1 MGGPWGWGLGAGS
14 YFTPAVYFNGALVI
28 NAACPLSPS
37 HLCQGLYLNNFI
49 VKCLRSQR
57 SAGAHTRN
65 IISYI
70 KGMAE
75 VGGGLEYGGRRGSFW
90 KRLRSERLLF
100 LITARPAD
108 SLKWIKCCNLAYTC
122 ACMQTESRP
131 QLATPSL

>member
-1 MGGPWGWGLGAGS
+1 MGS

-70 KGMAE
+70 KGME
-75 VGGGLEYGGRRGSFW
+75 GGAAAFGSVYALSGYYF
-90 KRLRSERLLF
+90 
-100 LITARPAD
+100 
-108 SLKWIKCCNLAYTC
+108 
-122 ACMQTESRP
+122 
-131 QLATPSL
+131 